1 MKNLPLAVFAYNR
14 PSHLK
19 RLLISL
25 ESNKVK
31 FFNFFLDGPKIKK
44 TN

>member
-31 FFNFFLDGPKIKK
+31 FLIFLGWSQK
-44 TN
+44 